1 MQYSLIKDVY
11 GEDFCKNIIETKKYI
26 NGGDGHSHYNRALKK
41 SKNKKKKINNEIIKK
56 VNHIK
61 NLLKNI
67 YNNTPGL
74 KNNIILRVKEHS
86 KIIKILNKEMRKK
99 TKKFNS
105 IQKFNLEVDDIN
117 LANKIKNEL
126 NKIKKIATIKY
137 NNNVKIYKTIIEL
150 LQLLLNIN
158 INNHKDIYSKL
169 NNHLSKF
176 IKNNQRNIINNYLN
190 NIIFRITQLNKF
202 KIIEQKLNTFISNKS
217 FFRNNFLYIQN
228 YINKYVKNNNTRND
242 LNNSFTY
249 IFNKLNELKKIQKQ
263 EEEFKKLSQQAS
275 QNASF
280 NYDSS
285 NRLNYQNLQTQQ
297 NLINQSNTQRDALAQ
312 QKKMSVKDNQN
323 AMKNAETGN
332 GTQGKNTVA
341 TSDSAGSTIIED
353 HMALTTMNP
362 PLSDTVTHKDYNDH
376 LFLVKKD
383 TILGGNANFNNQ
395 NNYILLG
402 LLLLFIVDCF
412 FKLE

>member
-11 GEDFCKNIIETKKYI
+11 GEDFCKNTIETKKNI
-26 NGGDGHSHYNRALKK
+26 IGGDGHSQYDRALKK
-41 SKNKKKKINNEIIKK
+41 SKNKKNKINKEIINK

-74 KNNIILRVKEHS
+74 KNNIILRIKEHN
-86 KIIKILNKEMRKK
+86 KIIKILNEEMKKK
-99 TKKFNS
+99 TKKFND

-117 LANKIKNEL
+117 LANKIQNEL

-137 NNNVKIYKTIIEL
+137 NNNAKIFKTILGL
-150 LQLLLNIN
+150 LKLLLNIN
-158 INNHKDIYSKL
+158 INNHKNVYSKL
-169 NNHLSKF
+169 NNLISKF

-242 LNNSFTY
+242 LNNSFKY
-249 IFNKLNELKKIQKQ
+249 IYNKLNELKKIQKQ

-353 HMALTTMNP
+353 QMALTTKNP
-362 PLSDTVTHKDYNDH
+362 PLSNTVAHKDYNDH

-383 TILGGNANFNNQ
+383 TMLGGNANLNNQ